1 MNYHCQQSSQS
12 ETTFYFPKNK
22 HSPIWKTIYCI
33 TANFCFLPLAFTLP
47 LLYLSPQIVS
57 LLSQNASD
65 NLMDSTCS
73 DILSS
78 YIETN
83 RCLEMSGGDIC
94 CYLVFWEKIKLGR
107 PFTSRVALAMLY
119 PVSLLQGFISV

>member
-12 ETTFYFPKNK
+12 ETIFLFPTKQTFS
-22 HSPIWKTIYCI
+22 HLETIYCI
-33 TANFCFLPLAFTLP
+33 TAHFCFLPLAFTLP

-83 RCLEMSGGDIC
+83 SCLEMS
-94 CYLVFWEKIKLGR
+94 ESEMKIKLGR
-107 PFTSRVALAMLY
+107 PSTSRVALAMLY

>member
-12 ETTFYFPKNK
+12 ETIFLFPTKQTFS
-22 HSPIWKTIYCI
+22 HLETIYCI
-33 TANFCFLPLAFTLP
+33 TAHFCFLPLAFTLP

-83 RCLEMSGGDIC
+83 SCLEMSGGDIC

-107 PFTSRVALAMLY
+107 PSTSRVALAMLY